1 MQKPK
6 PYTIK
11 ELSEDERPR
20 EKLIKLGAR
29 ALSNAELLAILI
41 RTGTENYNA
50 IELARNLLKEANN
63 SLNELARFD
72 LDQYK
77 RISGLGLAK
86 SVSIMAA
93 LELGNRRILEDA
105 PDRFSFTDSRDV
117 YQYFRSLF
125 ADSKT
130 EQAWYVTLNRANKL
144 ISHYQLSSGGQ
155 ASTVIDVRL
164 ILKQALY
171 DNASAIIL
179 AHNHPSG
186 NLMPSEQDRDI
197 TIKLSKA
204 AHLLDIRLLD
214 HLIITQHGYFS
225 FADHNLMQ

>member
-1 MQKPK
+1 MPKPK
-6 PYTIK
+6 LYTIK

-20 EKLIKLGAR
+20 EKLIKQGAR
-29 ALSNAELLAILI
+29 LLSNAELLAILI

-50 IELARNLLKEANN
+50 IDVARNLLKEANN

-77 RISGLGLAK
+77 KVSGLGMAK
-86 SVSIMAA
+86 AVSIMAA

-105 PDRFSFTDSRDV
+105 PDRFTFTESKDV

-130 EQAWYVTLNRANKL
+130 EQAWFVTLNRANKL
-144 ISHYQLSSGGQ
+144 IRHYQLSSGGQ
-155 ASTVIDVRL
+155 ASTVIDIRI

-171 DNASAIIL
+171 DDASAIIL

-186 NLMPSEQDRDI
+186 NLTPSEQDKAI
-197 TIKLSKA
+197 TLKLTDA
-204 AHLLDIRLLD
+204 ARLLDIRFLD

-225 FADHNLMQ
+225 FSDNNLMG

>member
-1 MQKPK
+1 MQKSK

-20 EKLIKLGAR
+20 ERLIKQGAR
-29 ALSNAELLAILI
+29 VLSNVELLAILI

-50 IELARNLLKEANN
+50 IDVARNLLKEANN

-77 RISGLGLAK
+77 KVNGLGTAK
-86 SVSIMAA
+86 AVSIMAA

-105 PDRFSFTDSRDV
+105 PDRFSFTESKDV
-117 YQYFRSLF
+117 FQYFRSLF

-130 EQAWYVTLNRANKL
+130 EQAWFVTLNRANKL
-144 ISHYQLSSGGQ
+144 IRHYQLSSGGQ

-171 DNASAIIL
+171 DDASAIIL

-186 NLMPSEQDRDI
+186 NIEPSEQDKAI
-197 TIKLSKA
+197 TLKLSDA
-204 AHLLDIRLLD
+204 ARLLDIRLLD

-225 FADHNLMQ
+225 FADNNLME

>member
-1 MQKPK
+1 MQKSK

-20 EKLIKLGAR
+20 EKLIKQGVR
-29 ALSNAELLAILI
+29 SLSNAELLAILI
-41 RTGTENYNA
+41 RTGTENFNA
-50 IELARNLLKEANN
+50 IDVARNLLKEANN

-72 LDQYK
+72 LNQYK
-77 RISGLGLAK
+77 RINGLGLAK
-86 SVSIMAA
+86 SVSIIAA

-105 PDRFSFTDSRDV
+105 PERFSFTDSRDV

-130 EQAWYVTLNRANKL
+130 EQAWYVTLNRSNKL
-144 ISHYQLSSGGQ
+144 IRHYQLSSGGQ

-171 DNASAIIL
+171 DDASAIIL

-186 NLMPSEQDRDI
+186 NLSPSEQDKAI
-197 TIKLSKA
+197 TTKLSEA
-204 AHLLDIRLLD
+204 AHLLDIRFLD

-225 FADHNLMQ
+225 FADHNLME